1 MTLLVTYLLLTL
13 ILSFMCSLLEATLL
27 SSTSSYIESLDK
39 KGYSPKTVD
48 LAKDVKQNIDKSI
61 SSILTLNTFANTMG
75 AAGVGAQAAIIFGS
89 NWQAVIAFV
98 LTLMVLFI
106 SEIFPKTLGA
116 IYWRKFIV
124 PAAYIISF
132 MIKITYPF
140 IFLATF
146 ITNALQ
152 KGRKNEANFSK
163 DEIITI
169 VDMSEK
175 EGILQAKESI
185 LIKNLFKL
193 RNIKAKDIM
202 TPRTVV
208 FAFDSK
214 TTVKEALLNDNLYVY
229 SRIPVYNESI
239 DDIMGMVFKQTI
251 LEKRV
256 KKKKNTLLKDIMV
269 PVHKVPENLSVSV
282 LFDMFIRMKMHLFVV
297 QDEYGQTSGIVTL
310 EDTLETMLGIE
321 IVDEMDQVT
330 DMQEFAKDENKRL
343 QRLQRV

>member
-89 NWQAVIAFV
+89 NWQAVIAFI

-124 PAAYIISF
+124 PAVYIISF
-132 MIKITYPF
+132 MVKITYPF

-169 VDMSEK
+169 VNMSEK
-175 EGILQAKESI
+175 EGVLQAKESI

-193 RNIKAKDIM
+193 KNIKAKDIM

-214 TTVKEALLNDNLYVY
+214 TTLKEALLNDNLYVY

-239 DDIMGMVFKQTI
+239 DDIAGVVFKQTI

-256 KKKKNTLLKDIMV
+256 KKKKKTLLKDIMV
-269 PVHKVPENLSVSV
+269 PVHKVPENISVST
-282 LFDMFIRMKMHLFVV
+282 LFDMFIRMKMHLFIV
-297 QDEYGQTSGIVTL
+297 QDEYGQTSGVVTL
-310 EDTLETMLGIE
+310 EDALETMLGIE
-321 IVDEMDQVT
+321 IVDEMDQVA
-330 DMQEFAKDENKRL
+330 DLQEFAKDESKRL
-343 QRLQRV
+343 QRV

>member
-89 NWQAVIAFV
+89 NWQAVIAFI

-124 PAAYIISF
+124 PATYIISF
-132 MIKITYPF
+132 MVKITYPF

-146 ITNALQ
+146 ITNTLQ
-152 KGRKNEANFSK
+152 KGRKNEVNFSK

-169 VDMSEK
+169 VNMSEK
-175 EGILQAKESI
+175 EGVLQAKESI

-193 RNIKAKDIM
+193 KNIKAKDIM

-214 TTVKEALLNDNLYVY
+214 TTLKEALLNDNLYVY

-239 DDIMGMVFKQTI
+239 DDIAGVVFKQTI

-256 KKKKNTLLKDIMV
+256 KKKKKTLLKDIMV
-269 PVHKVPENLSVSV
+269 PVHKVPENISVST
-282 LFDMFIRMKMHLFVV
+282 LFDMFIRMKMHLFIV
-297 QDEYGQTSGIVTL
+297 QDEYGQTSGVVTL
-310 EDTLETMLGIE
+310 EDALETLLGIE

-343 QRLQRV
+343 QRL

>member
-89 NWQAVIAFV
+89 NWQAVIAFI

-124 PAAYIISF
+124 PAVYIISF
-132 MIKITYPF
+132 MVKITYPF

-146 ITNALQ
+146 ITNTLQ
-152 KGRKNEANFSK
+152 KGRKNEVNFSK

-169 VDMSEK
+169 VNMSEK
-175 EGILQAKESI
+175 EGVLQAKESV

-193 RNIKAKDIM
+193 KNIKAKDIM
-202 TPRTVV
+202 TPRTIV

-214 TTVKEALLNDNLYVY
+214 TTLKEALLNDNLYVY

-239 DDIMGMVFKQTI
+239 DDIAGVVFKQTI

-256 KKKKNTLLKDIMV
+256 KKKKKTILKDIMV
-269 PVHKVPENLSVSV
+269 PVHKVPENISVST
-282 LFDMFIRMKMHLFVV
+282 LFDMFIRMKMHLFIV
-297 QDEYGQTSGIVTL
+297 QDEYGQTSGVVTL
-310 EDTLETMLGIE
+310 EDALETLLGVE
-321 IVDEMDQVT
+321 IVDEMDEVT
-330 DMQEFAKDENKRL
+330 DMQEFAKDESKRL
-343 QRLQRV
+343 QRV

>member
-89 NWQAVIAFV
+89 NWQAVIAFI

-124 PAAYIISF
+124 PAVYIISF
-132 MIKITYPF
+132 MVKITYPF
-140 IFLATF
+140 IFIATF
-146 ITNALQ
+146 ITNTLQ
-152 KGRKNEANFSK
+152 KGRKNEVNFSK

-169 VDMSEK
+169 VNMSEK
-175 EGILQAKESI
+175 EGVLQAKESI

-193 RNIKAKDIM
+193 KNIKAKDIM

-214 TTVKEALLNDNLYVY
+214 TTLKEALLNDNLYVY

-239 DDIMGMVFKQTI
+239 DDIAGVVFKQTI

-256 KKKKNTLLKDIMV
+256 KKKKKTLLKDIMV
-269 PVHKVPENLSVSV
+269 PVHKVPENISVST
-282 LFDMFIRMKMHLFVV
+282 LFDMFIRMKMHLFIV
-297 QDEYGQTSGIVTL
+297 QDEYGQTSGVVTL
-310 EDTLETMLGIE
+310 EDALETLLGIE

-330 DMQEFAKDENKRL
+330 DMQEFAKYENKRL
-343 QRLQRV
+343 QRL

>member
-89 NWQAVIAFV
+89 NWQAVIAFI

-124 PAAYIISF
+124 PAVYIISF
-132 MIKITYPF
+132 MVKITYPF
-140 IFLATF
+140 IFIATF
-146 ITNALQ
+146 ITNTLQ
-152 KGRKNEANFSK
+152 KGRKNEVNFSK

-169 VDMSEK
+169 VNMSEK
-175 EGILQAKESI
+175 EGVLQAKESI

-193 RNIKAKDIM
+193 KNIKAKDIM

-214 TTVKEALLNDNLYVY
+214 TTLKEALLNDNLYVY

-239 DDIMGMVFKQTI
+239 DDIAGVVFKQTI

-256 KKKKNTLLKDIMV
+256 KKKKKTLLKDIMV
-269 PVHKVPENLSVSV
+269 PVHKVPENISVST

-297 QDEYGQTSGIVTL
+297 QDEYGQTSGVVTL
-310 EDTLETMLGIE
+310 EDALETLLGIE

-343 QRLQRV
+343 QRL

>member
-1 MTLLVTYLLLTL
+1 MTLLVIYLLLTL

-89 NWQAVIAFV
+89 NWQAVIAFI

-106 SEIFPKTLGA
+106 SEIFPKTVGA

-124 PAAYIISF
+124 PAVYIISF
-132 MIKITYPF
+132 MVKITYPF

-146 ITNALQ
+146 ITNTLQ
-152 KGRKNEANFSK
+152 KGRKNEVNFSK

-169 VDMSEK
+169 VNMSEK
-175 EGILQAKESI
+175 EGVLQAKESI

-193 RNIKAKDIM
+193 KNIKAKDIM

-214 TTVKEALLNDNLYVY
+214 TTLKEALLNDNLYVY

-239 DDIMGMVFKQTI
+239 DDIAGVVFKQTI

-256 KKKKNTLLKDIMV
+256 KKKKKTLLKDIMV
-269 PVHKVPENLSVSV
+269 PVHKVPENISVST
-282 LFDMFIRMKMHLFVV
+282 LFDMFIRMKMHLFIV
-297 QDEYGQTSGIVTL
+297 QDEYGQTSGVVTL
-310 EDTLETMLGIE
+310 EDALETMLGIE

-343 QRLQRV
+343 QRL

>member
-1 MTLLVTYLLLTL
+1 MTLLITYLLLTL

-39 KGYSPKTVD
+39 KGYSSKTVD

-89 NWQAVIAFV
+89 NWQAVIAFI

-124 PAAYIISF
+124 PATYIISF

-175 EGILQAKESI
+175 EGVIQAKESI

-193 RNIKAKDIM
+193 KNIKAKDIM

-208 FAFDSK
+208 FALDFK
-214 TTVKEALLNDNLYVY
+214 TSVKEALLNDNLYVY

-239 DDIMGMVFKQTI
+239 DDIVGVVFKQTI

-256 KKKKNTLLKDIMV
+256 KKKKSTLLKDIMV
-269 PVHKVPENLSVSV
+269 PIHKVPENLSVSV
-282 LFDMFIRMKMHLFVV
+282 LFDLFIRMKMHLFLV
-297 QDEYGQTSGIVTL
+297 QDEYGQTSGVVTL

-330 DMQEFAKDENKRL
+330 DMQEFAKDESRRL
-343 QRLQRV
+343 QRL

>member
-89 NWQAVIAFV
+89 NWQAVIAFI

-124 PAAYIISF
+124 PATYIISF
-132 MIKITYPF
+132 MVKITYPF
-140 IFLATF
+140 IFIATF
-146 ITNALQ
+146 ITNTLQ

-169 VDMSEK
+169 VNMSEK
-175 EGILQAKESI
+175 EGVLQAKESI

-193 RNIKAKDIM
+193 KNIKAKDIM

-214 TTVKEALLNDNLYVY
+214 TTLKEALLNDNLYVY

-239 DDIMGMVFKQTI
+239 DDIVGVVFKQTI

-256 KKKKNTLLKDIMV
+256 KKKKKTLLKDIMV
-269 PVHKVPENLSVSV
+269 PVHKVPENISVST
-282 LFDMFIRMKMHLFVV
+282 LFDMFIRMKMHLFIV
-297 QDEYGQTSGIVTL
+297 QDEYGQTSGVVTL
-310 EDTLETMLGIE
+310 EDALETLLGIE

-343 QRLQRV
+343 QRL

>member
-89 NWQAVIAFV
+89 NWQAVIAFI

-124 PAAYIISF
+124 PAVYIISF
-132 MIKITYPF
+132 MVKITYPF
-140 IFLATF
+140 IFIATF
-146 ITNALQ
+146 ITNTLQ
-152 KGRKNEANFSK
+152 KGRKNEVNFSK

-169 VDMSEK
+169 VNMSEK
-175 EGILQAKESI
+175 EGVLQAKESI

-193 RNIKAKDIM
+193 KNIKAKDIM

-208 FAFDSK
+208 FALDYK
-214 TTVKEALLNDNLYVY
+214 TSVKEALLNDNLYVY

-239 DDIMGMVFKQTI
+239 DDIVGVVFKQTI

-256 KKKKNTLLKDIMV
+256 KKKKKTILKDIMV
-269 PVHKVPENLSVSV
+269 PVHKVPENISVST
-282 LFDMFIRMKMHLFVV
+282 LFDMFIRMKMHLFIV
-297 QDEYGQTSGIVTL
+297 QDEYGQTSGVVTL
-310 EDTLETMLGIE
+310 EDALETLLGIE

-343 QRLQRV
+343 QRL

>member
-89 NWQAVIAFV
+89 NWQAVIAFI

-124 PAAYIISF
+124 PAVYIISF
-132 MIKITYPF
+132 MVKITYPF
-140 IFLATF
+140 IFIATF
-146 ITNALQ
+146 ITNTLQ
-152 KGRKNEANFSK
+152 KGRKNEVNFSK

-175 EGILQAKESI
+175 EGVLQAKESV

-193 RNIKAKDIM
+193 KNIKAKDIM

-214 TTVKEALLNDNLYVY
+214 TTLKEALLNDNLYVY

-239 DDIMGMVFKQTI
+239 DDIAGVVFKQTI

-256 KKKKNTLLKDIMV
+256 KKKKKTLLKDIIV
-269 PVHKVPENLSVSV
+269 PVHKVPENISVST
-282 LFDMFIRMKMHLFVV
+282 LFDMFIRMKMHLFIV
-297 QDEYGQTSGIVTL
+297 QDEYGQTSGVVTL
-310 EDTLETMLGIE
+310 EDALETLLGIE

-343 QRLQRV
+343 QRL

>member
-1 MTLLVTYLLLTL
+1 MTLLVIYLLLTL

-89 NWQAVIAFV
+89 NWQAVIAFI

-124 PAAYIISF
+124 PAVYIISF
-132 MIKITYPF
+132 MVKITYPF

-146 ITNALQ
+146 ITNTLQ

-175 EGILQAKESI
+175 EGVLQAKESI

-193 RNIKAKDIM
+193 KNIKAKDIM

-214 TTVKEALLNDNLYVY
+214 TTLKEALLNDNLYVY

-239 DDIMGMVFKQTI
+239 DDIAGVVFKQTI

-256 KKKKNTLLKDIMV
+256 KKKKKTILKDIMV
-269 PVHKVPENLSVSV
+269 PVHKVPENISVST
-282 LFDMFIRMKMHLFVV
+282 LFDMFIRMKMHLFIV
-297 QDEYGQTSGIVTL
+297 QDEYGQTSGVVTL
-310 EDTLETMLGIE
+310 EDALETMLGIE
-321 IVDEMDQVT
+321 IVDEMDQVA
-330 DMQEFAKDENKRL
+330 DLQEFAKDESKRL
-343 QRLQRV
+343 QRV

>member
-89 NWQAVIAFV
+89 NWQAVIAFI

-106 SEIFPKTLGA
+106 SEIFPKTIGA

-124 PAAYIISF
+124 PAVYIISF
-132 MIKITYPF
+132 MVKITYPF
-140 IFLATF
+140 IFIATF
-146 ITNALQ
+146 ITNTLQ
-152 KGRKNEANFSK
+152 KGRKNEVNFSK

-169 VDMSEK
+169 VNMSEK
-175 EGILQAKESI
+175 EGVLQAKESI

-193 RNIKAKDIM
+193 KNIKAKDIM

-214 TTVKEALLNDNLYVY
+214 TTLKEALLNDNLYVY

-239 DDIMGMVFKQTI
+239 DDIAGVVFKQTI

-256 KKKKNTLLKDIMV
+256 KKKKKTLLKDIMV
-269 PVHKVPENLSVSV
+269 PVHKVPENISVST
-282 LFDMFIRMKMHLFVV
+282 LFDMFIRMKMHLFIV
-297 QDEYGQTSGIVTL
+297 QDEYGQTSGVVTL
-310 EDTLETMLGIE
+310 EDALETLLGIE

-343 QRLQRV
+343 QRL

>member
-89 NWQAVIAFV
+89 NWQAVIAFI

-124 PAAYIISF
+124 PAVYIISF
-132 MIKITYPF
+132 MVKITYPF
-140 IFLATF
+140 IFIATF
-146 ITNALQ
+146 ITNTLQ
-152 KGRKNEANFSK
+152 KGRKNEVNFSK

-169 VDMSEK
+169 VNMSEK
-175 EGILQAKESI
+175 EGVLQAKESI

-193 RNIKAKDIM
+193 KNIKAKDIM

-214 TTVKEALLNDNLYVY
+214 TTLKEALLNDNLYVY

-239 DDIMGMVFKQTI
+239 DDIVGVVFKQTI

-256 KKKKNTLLKDIMV
+256 KKKKKTLLKDIIV
-269 PVHKVPENLSVSV
+269 PVHKVPENISVST
-282 LFDMFIRMKMHLFVV
+282 LFDMFIRMKMHLFIV
-297 QDEYGQTSGIVTL
+297 QDEYGQTSGVVTL
-310 EDTLETMLGIE
+310 EDALEILLGIE

-343 QRLQRV
+343 QRL

>member
-89 NWQAVIAFV
+89 NWQAVIAFI

-124 PAAYIISF
+124 PATYIISF
-132 MIKITYPF
+132 MVKVTYPF

-169 VDMSEK
+169 VNMSEK
-175 EGILQAKESI
+175 EGVLQAKESV

-193 RNIKAKDIM
+193 KNIKAKDIM

-214 TTVKEALLNDNLYVY
+214 TTLKEALLNDNLYVY

-239 DDIMGMVFKQTI
+239 DDIVGVVFKQTI

-256 KKKKNTLLKDIMV
+256 KKKKKTLLKDIMV
-269 PVHKVPENLSVSV
+269 PVHKVPENLSVSI
-282 LFDMFIRMKMHLFVV
+282 LFDMFIRKKSHLFVV
-297 QDEYGQTSGIVTL
+297 QDEYGQTSGVVTL
-310 EDTLETMLGIE
+310 EDALETMLGIE

-330 DMQEFAKDENKRL
+330 DLQEFAKDESKRL
-343 QRLQRV
+343 QRV

>member
-89 NWQAVIAFV
+89 NWQAVIAFI

-124 PAAYIISF
+124 PATYIISF
-132 MIKITYPF
+132 MVKITYPF

-146 ITNALQ
+146 ITNTLQ

-169 VDMSEK
+169 VNMSEK
-175 EGILQAKESI
+175 EGVLQAKESI

-193 RNIKAKDIM
+193 KNIKAKDIM

-214 TTVKEALLNDNLYVY
+214 TTLKEALLNDNLYVY

-239 DDIMGMVFKQTI
+239 DDIAGVVFKQTI

-256 KKKKNTLLKDIMV
+256 KKKKKTLLKDIMV
-269 PVHKVPENLSVSV
+269 PVHKVPENISVST
-282 LFDMFIRMKMHLFVV
+282 LFDMFIRMKMHLFIV
-297 QDEYGQTSGIVTL
+297 QDEYGQTSGVVTL
-310 EDTLETMLGIE
+310 EDALETLLGIE

-343 QRLQRV
+343 QRL

>member
-1 MTLLVTYLLLTL
+1 MTLLITYLLLTL
-13 ILSFMCSLLEATLL
+13 ILSFTCSLLEATLL

-39 KGYSPKTVD
+39 KGYSQKTVD
-48 LAKDVKQNIDKSI
+48 LAKDIKQNIDKSI

-89 NWQAVIAFV
+89 NWQAVIAFI

-124 PAAYIISF
+124 PAVYIISF
-132 MIKITYPF
+132 MVKITYPF

-146 ITNALQ
+146 ITNTLQ
-152 KGRKNEANFSK
+152 KGRKNEVNFSK

-169 VDMSEK
+169 VNMSEK
-175 EGILQAKESI
+175 EGVLQAKESI

-193 RNIKAKDIM
+193 KNIKAKDIM

-208 FAFDSK
+208 FALDFK
-214 TTVKEALLNDNLYVY
+214 TSVKEALLNDNLYVY

-239 DDIMGMVFKQTI
+239 DDIVGVVFKQTI

-256 KKKKNTLLKDIMV
+256 KKKKSTLLKDIMV
-269 PVHKVPENLSVSV
+269 PIHKVPENLSVSV
-282 LFDMFIRMKMHLFVV
+282 LFDLFIRMKMHLFLV
-297 QDEYGQTSGIVTL
+297 QDEYGQTSGVVTL

-330 DMQEFAKDENKRL
+330 DMQEFAKDESRRL
-343 QRLQRV
+343 QRL

>member
-1 MTLLVTYLLLTL
+1 MTLLITYLLLTL

-89 NWQAVIAFV
+89 NWQAVIAFI

-106 SEIFPKTLGA
+106 SEIFPKTVGA

-124 PAAYIISF
+124 PAVYIISF
-132 MIKITYPF
+132 MVKITYPF

-146 ITNALQ
+146 ITNTLQ
-152 KGRKNEANFSK
+152 KGRKNEVNFSK

-169 VDMSEK
+169 VNMSEK
-175 EGILQAKESI
+175 EGVLQAKESI

-193 RNIKAKDIM
+193 KNIKAKDIM

-214 TTVKEALLNDNLYVY
+214 TTLKEALLNDNLYVY

-239 DDIMGMVFKQTI
+239 DDIAGVVFKQTI

-256 KKKKNTLLKDIMV
+256 KKKKKTLLKDIMV
-269 PVHKVPENLSVSV
+269 PVHKVPENISVST
-282 LFDMFIRMKMHLFVV
+282 LFDMFIRMKMHLFIV
-297 QDEYGQTSGIVTL
+297 QDEYGQTSGVVTL
-310 EDTLETMLGIE
+310 EDALETMLGIE
-321 IVDEMDQVT
+321 IVDEMDQVA
-330 DMQEFAKDENKRL
+330 DLQEFAKDESKRL
-343 QRLQRV
+343 QRV

>member
-1 MTLLVTYLLLTL
+1 MTLLVIYLLLTL

-39 KGYSPKTVD
+39 KGYSQKTVD

-89 NWQAVIAFV
+89 NWQAVIAFI

-124 PAAYIISF
+124 PATYIISF

-169 VDMSEK
+169 VNMSEK
-175 EGILQAKESI
+175 EGVLQAKESI

-193 RNIKAKDIM
+193 KNIKAKDIM

-208 FAFDSK
+208 FALDFK
-214 TTVKEALLNDNLYVY
+214 TSVKEALLNDNLYVY

-239 DDIMGMVFKQTI
+239 DDIVGVVFKQTI

-256 KKKKNTLLKDIMV
+256 KKKKSTLLKDIMV
-269 PVHKVPENLSVSV
+269 PIHKVPENLSVSV
-282 LFDMFIRMKMHLFVV
+282 LFDLFIRMNMHLFLV
-297 QDEYGQTSGIVTL
+297 QDEYGQTSGVVTL

-330 DMQEFAKDENKRL
+330 DMQEFAKDESRRL
-343 QRLQRV
+343 QRL

>member
-89 NWQAVIAFV
+89 NWQAVIAFI

-106 SEIFPKTLGA
+106 SEIFPKTVGA

-124 PAAYIISF
+124 PAVYIISF
-132 MIKITYPF
+132 MVKVTYPF

-169 VDMSEK
+169 VNMSEK
-175 EGILQAKESI
+175 EGVLQAKESI

-193 RNIKAKDIM
+193 KNIKAKDIM

-208 FAFDSK
+208 FALDFK
-214 TTVKEALLNDNLYVY
+214 TSVKEALLNDNLYVY

-239 DDIMGMVFKQTI
+239 DDIAGVVFKQTI
-251 LEKRV
+251 LEKKV
-256 KKKKNTLLKDIMV
+256 KKKKKTILKDIMV
-269 PVHKVPENLSVSV
+269 PVHKVPENISVST
-282 LFDMFIRMKMHLFVV
+282 LFDMFIRMKMHLFIV
-297 QDEYGQTSGIVTL
+297 QDEYGQTSGVVTL
-310 EDTLETMLGIE
+310 EDALETMLGIE
-321 IVDEMDQVT
+321 IVDEMDQVA
-330 DMQEFAKDENKRL
+330 DLQEFAKDESKRL
-343 QRLQRV
+343 QRV

>member
-89 NWQAVIAFV
+89 NWQAVIAFI

-124 PAAYIISF
+124 PAVYIISF
-132 MIKITYPF
+132 MVKVTYPF

-152 KGRKNEANFSK
+152 KGRKNEVNFSK

-175 EGILQAKESI
+175 EGVLQAKESI

-193 RNIKAKDIM
+193 KNIKAKDIM

-214 TTVKEALLNDNLYVY
+214 TTLKEALLNDNLYVY

-239 DDIMGMVFKQTI
+239 DDIAGVVFKQTI

-256 KKKKNTLLKDIMV
+256 KKKKKTILKDIMV
-269 PVHKVPENLSVSV
+269 PVHKVPENISVST
-282 LFDMFIRMKMHLFVV
+282 LFDMFIRMKMHLFIV
-297 QDEYGQTSGIVTL
+297 QDEYGQTSGVVTL
-310 EDTLETMLGIE
+310 EDALETLLGIE

-343 QRLQRV
+343 QRL

>member
-89 NWQAVIAFV
+89 NWQAVIAFI

-124 PAAYIISF
+124 PATYIISF
-132 MIKITYPF
+132 MVKVTYPF

-175 EGILQAKESI
+175 EGVLQAKESI

-193 RNIKAKDIM
+193 KNIKAKDIM

-214 TTVKEALLNDNLYVY
+214 TSVKEALLNDNLYVY

-239 DDIMGMVFKQTI
+239 DDIAGVVFKQTI

-256 KKKKNTLLKDIMV
+256 KKKKHTLLKDIIV
-269 PVHKVPENLSVSV
+269 PVHKVPENISVST
-282 LFDMFIRMKMHLFVV
+282 LFDMFIRMKMHLFIV
-297 QDEYGQTSGIVTL
+297 QDEYGQTSGVVTL
-310 EDTLETMLGIE
+310 EDALETLLGIE

-343 QRLQRV
+343 QRL

>member
-1 MTLLVTYLLLTL
+1 MTLLVIYLLLTL

-89 NWQAVIAFV
+89 NWQAVIAFI

-124 PAAYIISF
+124 PAVYIISF
-132 MIKITYPF
+132 MVKITYPF
-140 IFLATF
+140 IFIATF
-146 ITNALQ
+146 ITNTLQ
-152 KGRKNEANFSK
+152 KGRKNEVNFSK

-169 VDMSEK
+169 VNMSEK
-175 EGILQAKESI
+175 EGVLQAKESI

-193 RNIKAKDIM
+193 KNIKAKDIM

-214 TTVKEALLNDNLYVY
+214 TTLKEALLNDNLYVY

-239 DDIMGMVFKQTI
+239 DDIVGVVFKQTI

-256 KKKKNTLLKDIMV
+256 KKKKKTILKDIMV
-269 PVHKVPENLSVSV
+269 PVHKVPENISVST
-282 LFDMFIRMKMHLFVV
+282 LFDMFIRMKMHLFIV
-297 QDEYGQTSGIVTL
+297 QDEYGQTSGVVTL
-310 EDTLETMLGIE
+310 EDALETLLGIE

-343 QRLQRV
+343 QRL

>member
-89 NWQAVIAFV
+89 NWQAVIAFA

-124 PAAYIISF
+124 PATYIISF
-132 MIKITYPF
+132 MVKVTYPF

-175 EGILQAKESI
+175 EGVLQAKESI

-193 RNIKAKDIM
+193 KNIKAKDIM

-214 TTVKEALLNDNLYVY
+214 TSVKEALLNDNLYVY

-239 DDIMGMVFKQTI
+239 DDIAGVVFKQTI

-256 KKKKNTLLKDIMV
+256 KKKKKTLLKDIIV
-269 PVHKVPENLSVSV
+269 PVHKVPENISVST
-282 LFDMFIRMKMHLFVV
+282 LFDMFIRMKMHLFIV
-297 QDEYGQTSGIVTL
+297 QDEYGQTSGVVTL
-310 EDTLETMLGIE
+310 EDALETMLGIE

-330 DMQEFAKDENKRL
+330 DLQEFAKDENKRL
-343 QRLQRV
+343 QRL

>member
-1 MTLLVTYLLLTL
+1 MTLLITYLLLTL

-89 NWQAVIAFV
+89 NWQAVIAFA

-124 PAAYIISF
+124 PATYIISF

-175 EGILQAKESI
+175 EGVLQAKESI
-185 LIKNLFKL
+185 
-193 RNIKAKDIM
+193 
-202 TPRTVV
+202 
-208 FAFDSK
+208 
-214 TTVKEALLNDNLYVY
+214 
-229 SRIPVYNESI
+229 
-239 DDIMGMVFKQTI
+239 
-251 LEKRV
+251 
-256 KKKKNTLLKDIMV
+256 
-269 PVHKVPENLSVSV
+269 
-282 LFDMFIRMKMHLFVV
+282 
-297 QDEYGQTSGIVTL
+297 
-310 EDTLETMLGIE
+310 
-321 IVDEMDQVT
+321 
-330 DMQEFAKDENKRL
+330 
-343 QRLQRV
+343 

>member
-89 NWQAVIAFV
+89 NWQAVIAFI

-106 SEIFPKTLGA
+106 SEIFPKTVGA

-124 PAAYIISF
+124 PAVYIISF
-132 MIKITYPF
+132 MVKITYPF
-140 IFLATF
+140 IFIATF
-146 ITNALQ
+146 ITNTLQ
-152 KGRKNEANFSK
+152 KGRKNEVNFSK

-169 VDMSEK
+169 VNMSEK
-175 EGILQAKESI
+175 EGVLQAKESI

-193 RNIKAKDIM
+193 KNIKAKDIM

-214 TTVKEALLNDNLYVY
+214 TSVKEALLNDNLYVY

-239 DDIMGMVFKQTI
+239 DDIAGVVFKQTI

-256 KKKKNTLLKDIMV
+256 KKKKKTLLKDIMV
-269 PVHKVPENLSVSV
+269 PVHKVPENISVST
-282 LFDMFIRMKMHLFVV
+282 LFDMFIRMKMHLFIV
-297 QDEYGQTSGIVTL
+297 QDEYGQTSGVVTL
-310 EDTLETMLGIE
+310 EDALETLLGIE

-343 QRLQRV
+343 QRL

>member
-89 NWQAVIAFV
+89 NWQAVIAFI

-124 PAAYIISF
+124 PAVYIISF
-132 MIKITYPF
+132 MVKITYPF
-140 IFLATF
+140 IFIATF
-146 ITNALQ
+146 ITNTLQ
-152 KGRKNEANFSK
+152 KGRKNEVNFSK

-175 EGILQAKESI
+175 EGVLQAKESI

-193 RNIKAKDIM
+193 KNIKAKDIM

-214 TTVKEALLNDNLYVY
+214 TTLKEALLNDNLYVY

-239 DDIMGMVFKQTI
+239 DDIAGVVFKQTI

-256 KKKKNTLLKDIMV
+256 KKKKKTLLKDIIV
-269 PVHKVPENLSVSV
+269 PVHKVPENISVST
-282 LFDMFIRMKMHLFVV
+282 LFDMFIRMKMHLFIV
-297 QDEYGQTSGIVTL
+297 QDEYGQTSGVVTL
-310 EDTLETMLGIE
+310 EDALETLLGIE

-343 QRLQRV
+343 QRL

>member
-1 MTLLVTYLLLTL
+1 MTLLVIYLLLTL

-89 NWQAVIAFV
+89 NWQAVIAFI

-124 PAAYIISF
+124 PAVYIISF
-132 MIKITYPF
+132 MVKITYPF
-140 IFLATF
+140 IFIATF

-152 KGRKNEANFSK
+152 KGRKNEVNFSK

-169 VDMSEK
+169 VNMSEK
-175 EGILQAKESI
+175 EGVLQAKESI

-193 RNIKAKDIM
+193 KNIKAKDIM

-214 TTVKEALLNDNLYVY
+214 TSVKEALLNDNLYVY

-239 DDIMGMVFKQTI
+239 DDIVGVVFKQTI

-256 KKKKNTLLKDIMV
+256 KKKKKTLLKDIIV
-269 PVHKVPENLSVSV
+269 PVHKVPENISVST
-282 LFDMFIRMKMHLFVV
+282 LFDMFIRMKMHLFIV
-297 QDEYGQTSGIVTL
+297 QDEYGQTSGVVTL
-310 EDTLETMLGIE
+310 EDALETMLGIE
-321 IVDEMDQVT
+321 IVDEMDQVA
-330 DMQEFAKDENKRL
+330 DLQEFAKDESKRL
-343 QRLQRV
+343 QRV

>member
-89 NWQAVIAFV
+89 NWQAVIAFI

-124 PAAYIISF
+124 PAVYIISF
-132 MIKITYPF
+132 MVKITYPF
-140 IFLATF
+140 IFIATF
-146 ITNALQ
+146 ITNTLQ
-152 KGRKNEANFSK
+152 KGRKNEVNFSK

-169 VDMSEK
+169 VNMSEK
-175 EGILQAKESI
+175 EGVLQAKESI

-193 RNIKAKDIM
+193 KNIKAKDIM
-202 TPRTVV
+202 TPRTGVC
-208 FAFDSK
+208 AFDSK
-214 TTVKEALLNDNLYVY
+214 TTLKEALLNDNLYVY

-239 DDIMGMVFKQTI
+239 DDIAGVVFKQTI

-256 KKKKNTLLKDIMV
+256 KKKKKTLLKDIMV
-269 PVHKVPENLSVSV
+269 PVHKVPENISVST
-282 LFDMFIRMKMHLFVV
+282 LFDMFIRMKMHLFIV
-297 QDEYGQTSGIVTL
+297 QDEYGQTSGVVTL
-310 EDTLETMLGIE
+310 EDALETLLGIE

-343 QRLQRV
+343 QRL

>member
-89 NWQAVIAFV
+89 NWQAVIAFI

-124 PAAYIISF
+124 PAVYIISF
-132 MIKITYPF
+132 MVKITYPF
-140 IFLATF
+140 IFIATF
-146 ITNALQ
+146 ITNTLQ
-152 KGRKNEANFSK
+152 KGRKNEVNFSK

-175 EGILQAKESI
+175 EGVLQAKESI

-193 RNIKAKDIM
+193 KNIKAKDIM

-214 TTVKEALLNDNLYVY
+214 TSVKEALLNDNLYVY

-239 DDIMGMVFKQTI
+239 DDIAGVVFKQTI

-256 KKKKNTLLKDIMV
+256 KKKKKTLLKDIMV
-269 PVHKVPENLSVSV
+269 PVHKVPENISVST
-282 LFDMFIRMKMHLFVV
+282 LFDMFIRMKMHLFIV
-297 QDEYGQTSGIVTL
+297 QDEYGQTSGVVTL
-310 EDTLETMLGIE
+310 EDALETLLGIE

-343 QRLQRV
+343 QRL

>member
-1 MTLLVTYLLLTL
+1 MTLLVIYLLLTL

-89 NWQAVIAFV
+89 NWQAVIAFI

-124 PAAYIISF
+124 PATYIISF

-140 IFLATF
+140 IFLVTF
-146 ITNALQ
+146 ITNTLQ
-152 KGRKNEANFSK
+152 KGRKNEVNFSK

-169 VDMSEK
+169 VNMSEK
-175 EGILQAKESI
+175 EGVLQAKESI

-193 RNIKAKDIM
+193 KNIKAKDIM

-214 TTVKEALLNDNLYVY
+214 STLKEALLNDNLYVY

-239 DDIMGMVFKQTI
+239 DDIAGVVFKQTI

-256 KKKKNTLLKDIMV
+256 KKKKKTILKDIMV
-269 PVHKVPENLSVSV
+269 PVHKVPENISVST
-282 LFDMFIRMKMHLFVV
+282 LFDMFIRMKMHLFIV
-297 QDEYGQTSGIVTL
+297 QDEYGQTSGVVTL
-310 EDTLETMLGIE
+310 EDALETLLGIE

-343 QRLQRV
+343 QRL

>member
-89 NWQAVIAFV
+89 NWQAVIAFA

-124 PAAYIISF
+124 PAVYIISF
-132 MIKITYPF
+132 MVKITYPF
-140 IFLATF
+140 IFIATF
-146 ITNALQ
+146 ITNTLQ
-152 KGRKNEANFSK
+152 KGRKNEVNFSK

-169 VDMSEK
+169 VNMSEK
-175 EGILQAKESI
+175 EGVLQAKESI

-193 RNIKAKDIM
+193 KNIKAKDIM

-214 TTVKEALLNDNLYVY
+214 TTLKEALLNDNLYVY

-239 DDIMGMVFKQTI
+239 DDIAGVVFKQTI

-256 KKKKNTLLKDIMV
+256 KKKKKTLLKDIMV
-269 PVHKVPENLSVSV
+269 PVHKVPENISVST
-282 LFDMFIRMKMHLFVV
+282 LFDMFIRMKMHLFIV
-297 QDEYGQTSGIVTL
+297 QDEYGQTSGVVTL
-310 EDTLETMLGIE
+310 EDALETLLGIE

-343 QRLQRV
+343 QRL

>member
-89 NWQAVIAFV
+89 NWQAVIAFI

-124 PAAYIISF
+124 PAVYIISF
-132 MIKITYPF
+132 MVKVTYPF

-175 EGILQAKESI
+175 EGVLQAKESI

-193 RNIKAKDIM
+193 KNIKAKDIM

-214 TTVKEALLNDNLYVY
+214 TTLKEALLNDNLYVY

-239 DDIMGMVFKQTI
+239 DDIAGVVFKQTI

-256 KKKKNTLLKDIMV
+256 KKKKKTLLKDIMV
-269 PVHKVPENLSVSV
+269 PVHKVPENISVST
-282 LFDMFIRMKMHLFVV
+282 LFDMFIRMKMHLFIV
-297 QDEYGQTSGIVTL
+297 QDEYGQTSGVVTL
-310 EDTLETMLGIE
+310 EDALETLLGIE

-343 QRLQRV
+343 QRL

>member
-89 NWQAVIAFV
+89 NWQAVIAFI

-106 SEIFPKTLGA
+106 SEIFPKTVGA

-124 PAAYIISF
+124 PATYIISF
-132 MIKITYPF
+132 MVKVTYPF

-152 KGRKNEANFSK
+152 KGRKNEVNFSK

-169 VDMSEK
+169 VNMSEK
-175 EGILQAKESI
+175 EGVLQAKESI

-193 RNIKAKDIM
+193 KNIKAKDIM

-208 FAFDSK
+208 FALDSK
-214 TTVKEALLNDNLYVY
+214 TTLKEALLNDNLYVY

-239 DDIMGMVFKQTI
+239 DDIAGVVFKQTI

-256 KKKKNTLLKDIMV
+256 KKKKKTLLKALLFSHPRGIRGV
-269 PVHKVPENLSVSV
+269 PPELDLGEEAV
-282 LFDMFIRMKMHLFVV
+282 
-297 QDEYGQTSGIVTL
+297 EEEGEE
-310 EDTLETMLGIE
+310 ED
-321 IVDEMDQVT
+321 DD
-330 DMQEFAKDENKRL
+330 
-343 QRLQRV
+343 

>member
-1 MTLLVTYLLLTL
+1 MTLLVIYLLLTL

-89 NWQAVIAFV
+89 NWQAVIAFI

-106 SEIFPKTLGA
+106 SEIFPKTVGA

-124 PAAYIISF
+124 PAVYIISF
-132 MIKITYPF
+132 MVKITYPF

-169 VDMSEK
+169 VNMSEK
-175 EGILQAKESI
+175 EGVLQAKESI

-193 RNIKAKDIM
+193 KNIKAKDIM

-208 FAFDSK
+208 FALDYK
-214 TTVKEALLNDNLYVY
+214 TSVKEALLNDNLYVY

-239 DDIMGMVFKQTI
+239 DDIAGVVFKQTI

-256 KKKKNTLLKDIMV
+256 KKKKKTLLKDIMV
-269 PVHKVPENLSVSV
+269 PVHKVPENISVST
-282 LFDMFIRMKMHLFVV
+282 LFDMFIRMKMHLFIV
-297 QDEYGQTSGIVTL
+297 QDEYGQTSGVVTL
-310 EDTLETMLGIE
+310 EDALETMLGIE
-321 IVDEMDQVT
+321 IVDEMDQVA
-330 DMQEFAKDENKRL
+330 DLQEFAKDESKRL
-343 QRLQRV
+343 QRV

>member
-1 MTLLVTYLLLTL
+1 MILLVTYLLLTL

-89 NWQAVIAFV
+89 NWQAVIAFI

-124 PAAYIISF
+124 PAVYIISF
-132 MIKITYPF
+132 MVKITYPF

-146 ITNALQ
+146 ITNTLQ
-152 KGRKNEANFSK
+152 KGRKNEVNFSK

-169 VDMSEK
+169 VNMSEK
-175 EGILQAKESI
+175 EGVLQAKESI

-193 RNIKAKDIM
+193 KNIKAKDIM

-214 TTVKEALLNDNLYVY
+214 TTLKEALLNDNLYVY

-239 DDIMGMVFKQTI
+239 DDIAGVVFKQTI

-256 KKKKNTLLKDIMV
+256 KKKKKTLLKDIMV
-269 PVHKVPENLSVSV
+269 PVHKVPENISVST
-282 LFDMFIRMKMHLFVV
+282 LFDMFIRMKMHLFIV
-297 QDEYGQTSGIVTL
+297 QDEYGQTSGVVTL
-310 EDTLETMLGIE
+310 EDALETLLGIE

-343 QRLQRV
+343 QRL

>member
-89 NWQAVIAFV
+89 NWQAVIAFI

-124 PAAYIISF
+124 PAVYIISF

-146 ITNALQ
+146 ITNTLQ
-152 KGRKNEANFSK
+152 KGRKNEVNFSK

-175 EGILQAKESI
+175 EGVLQAKESI

-193 RNIKAKDIM
+193 KNIKAKDIM

-214 TTVKEALLNDNLYVY
+214 TTLKEALLNDNLYVY

-239 DDIMGMVFKQTI
+239 DDIAGVVFKQTI

-256 KKKKNTLLKDIMV
+256 KKKKKTLLKDIMV
-269 PVHKVPENLSVSV
+269 PVHKVPENISVST
-282 LFDMFIRMKMHLFVV
+282 LFDMFIRMKMHLFIV
-297 QDEYGQTSGIVTL
+297 QDEYGQTSGVVTL
-310 EDTLETMLGIE
+310 EDALETLLGIE

-343 QRLQRV
+343 QRL

>member
-89 NWQAVIAFV
+89 NWQAVIAFI

-124 PAAYIISF
+124 PAVYIISF
-132 MIKITYPF
+132 MVKITYPF
-140 IFLATF
+140 IFIATF
-146 ITNALQ
+146 ITNTLQ
-152 KGRKNEANFSK
+152 KGRKNEVNFSK

-175 EGILQAKESI
+175 DGVLQAKESV

-193 RNIKAKDIM
+193 KNIKAKDIM

-214 TTVKEALLNDNLYVY
+214 TTLKEALLNDNLYVY

-239 DDIMGMVFKQTI
+239 DDIAGVVFKQTI

-256 KKKKNTLLKDIMV
+256 KKKKKTLLKDIMV
-269 PVHKVPENLSVSV
+269 PVHKVPENISVST
-282 LFDMFIRMKMHLFVV
+282 LFDMFIRMKMHLFIV
-297 QDEYGQTSGIVTL
+297 QDEYGQTSGVVTL
-310 EDTLETMLGIE
+310 EDALETLLGIE

-343 QRLQRV
+343 QRL

>member
-39 KGYSPKTVD
+39 KDYSPKTVD

-89 NWQAVIAFV
+89 NWQAVIAFA

-124 PAAYIISF
+124 PAVYIISF
-132 MIKITYPF
+132 MVKITYPF
-140 IFLATF
+140 IFIATF
-146 ITNALQ
+146 ITNTLQ

-169 VDMSEK
+169 VNMSEK
-175 EGILQAKESI
+175 EGVLQAKESI

-193 RNIKAKDIM
+193 KNIKAKDIM

-214 TTVKEALLNDNLYVY
+214 TTLKEALLNDNLYVY

-239 DDIMGMVFKQTI
+239 DDIAGVVFKQTI

-256 KKKKNTLLKDIMV
+256 KKKKKTLLKDIMV
-269 PVHKVPENLSVSV
+269 PVHKVPENISVST
-282 LFDMFIRMKMHLFVV
+282 LFDMFIRMKMHLFIV
-297 QDEYGQTSGIVTL
+297 QDEYGQTSGVVTL

-330 DMQEFAKDENKRL
+330 DLQEFAKDESKRL
-343 QRLQRV
+343 QRV